1 MPKDSPK
8 KKSSSTPSPVKRIH
22 AKHNVKSTL
31 GQKARYE
38 LHTFETAVDEVIIS
52 YACRRDNINIS
63 AYIKPIVDHFNEQI
77 EAGNTHISDEYKISS
92 FMPRRVE
99 GGSLTNNSAMK
110 AGKDGEWL
118 VHVSYRPILLTTSNT
133 SSLPLKNLTR
143 WLWLGSNY
151 LYQPGC

>member
-8 KKSSSTPSPVKRIH
+8 KKAASKTSPAKKIH
-22 AKHNVKSTL
+22 AKKIVKSTL

-38 LHTFETAVDEVIIS
+38 LHTFETAVEEVIIS
-52 YACRRDNINIS
+52 YACRKDNSNTS
-63 AYIKPIVDHFNEQI
+63 AFIKPIVDYFNDQL

-110 AGKDGEWL
+110 AGKDGM
-118 VHVSYRPILLTTSNT
+118 
-133 SSLPLKNLTR
+133 
-143 WLWLGSNY
+143 
-151 LYQPGC
+151 